1 MAENRIER
9 SNCRFAVQQASD
21 GRSFL
26 VVQLYQ
32 DTIPSLRKVILGFD
46 LLEGMR
52 AKEAKKLAETLNE
65 HVLDMFVTISEKPG
79 EA

>member
-1 MAENRIER
+1 MLEGSYGGESNRT
-9 SNCRFAVQQASD
+9 QQLPFRGSASEH
-21 GRSFL
+21 
-26 VVQLYQ
+26 
-32 DTIPSLRKVILGFD
+32 